1 MIPFKSLQI
10 ANQIKL
16 LQKLWI
22 FVAQINQSENL
33 PSQSDSLIDKSGE
46 YTIYIGVSFL
56 FVLIIF
62 AIGFFNRRVDYAIIF
77 SLVLAAILMFFLWTV

>member
-1 MIPFKSLQI
+1 MIPFKSLEI

-16 LQKLWI
+16 LQKLKI

-33 PSQSDSLIDKSGE
+33 PPQSDPLIDKSGE
-46 YTIYIGVSFL
+46 YAIYIGVFLL

-62 AIGFFNRRVDYAIIF
+62 AIGIFNRRFDYAIII
-77 SLVLAAILMFFLWTV
+77 SLILAAILMFVLWTL